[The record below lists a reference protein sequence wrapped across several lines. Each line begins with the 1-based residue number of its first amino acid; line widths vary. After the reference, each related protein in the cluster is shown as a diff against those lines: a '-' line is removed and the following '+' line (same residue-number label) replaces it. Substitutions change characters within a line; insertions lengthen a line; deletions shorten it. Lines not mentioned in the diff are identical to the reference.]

1 MSSRLDVHHTS
12 DTPEAVDLLQV
23 LLRIEAHLAAM
34 RPGASSL
41 VMQWLTVEQVAKE
54 LDLSRDTVE
63 RWVSS
68 GRLPAAELTTSA
80 GSGTRRRYRIRRDWL
95 EDFLEASV
103 RSHFAADRQRR
114 RSRALRAKIDFI
126 G

>member
-1 MSSRLDVHHTS
+1 MIKRTP
-12 DTPEAVDLLQV
+12 DTLEAAELLQV

-34 RPGASSL
+34 RPGGAMQP
-41 VMQWLTVEQVAKE
+41 MQWLTPDQVATE
-54 LDLSRDTVE
+54 LGLSRDTIE
-63 RWVSS
+63 RWVAS

-95 EDFLEASV
+95 DDFLQNSV
-103 RSHFAADRQRR
+103 RSHFEADHKRR
-114 RSRALRAKIDFI
+114 RSRPLDTRVDFI